1 MKEITSIEDR
11 IEELIEEFESAECH
25 KKLRDQT
32 LHHLK
37 KEEKSILRYMRELDY
52 DLKVVQA
59 QLESLKED

>member
-1 MKEITSIEDR
+1 MKEIK
-11 IEELIEEFESAECH
+11 SAECH

-32 LHHLK
+32 LHLLK

>member
-1 MKEITSIEDR
+1 VKEIT
-11 IEELIEEFESAECH
+11 SAECH

>member
-1 MKEITSIEDR
+1 MKEITIVEAMVD
-11 IEELIEEFESAECH
+11 ELSAECH

-59 QLESLKED
+59 QLESLRED